1 MKAIVIRS
9 LGGSYTVEAPEGI
22 YECSARGIFRKK
34 GISPVCGDDV
44 EISFEQD
51 GSAVIEKIYERRSFI
66 VRPPLANLDML
77 VLVSSTVDPRP
88 NTLIIDKLT
97 AIAEYKGIKPVIV
110 FTKIDRTE
118 PGELTEVYRK
128 CGFDVYEIDN
138 TTGEGSAELAAVLT
152 GKLCAFTGNTGV
164 GKSSLL
170 NNIFPGIDI
179 KTGETSKKLGRGRH
193 TTRHVELYKLP
204 EGGYVADTPG
214 FSSFD
219 TNRYDIIFKDKLA
232 ACFPEFEKYE
242 GKCRFPDCAHIKEKG
257 CAVIEAVKQGEIPHS
272 RHESYLLMYEEAS
285 KLKEWEFKNV

>member
-9 LGGSYTVEAPEGI
+9 LGGSYTVEAPEGV
-22 YECSARGIFRKK
+22 YECTARGIFRKK

-44 EISFEQD
+44 EISFEAD
-51 GSAVIEKIYERRSFI
+51 GSAVIEKIYDRRSFI
-66 VRPPLANLDML
+66 IRPPLANLDVL
-77 VLVSSTVDPRP
+77 VLVSSTVDPKP
-88 NTLIIDKLT
+88 NTMIIDKLT
-97 AIAEYKGIKPVIV
+97 AIAEFKGIKPVIV
-110 FTKIDRTE
+110 FTKIDRNE
-118 PGELTEVYRK
+118 PGELTKIYRQ

-138 TTGEGSAELAAVLT
+138 TTGEGSEELAAALA

-204 EGGYVADTPG
+204 AGGYVADTPG

-219 TNRYDIIFKDKLA
+219 TNRYDIIFKDKLSG
-232 ACFPEFEKYE
+232 CFPEFEGYE

-257 CAVIEAVKQGEIPHS
+257 CAVIQAVEAGEIPRS
-272 RHESYLLMYEEAS
+272 RHESYKLMYEEAS
-285 KLKEWEFKNV
+285 RLKEWEYKNV